1 MWQTV
6 VPVLAPV
13 LVSVSI
19 GWVWARAGR
28 PYDSALISQLVM
40 GIGAPCLVVST
51 LGSVSLPESDFWL
64 VGKVYVL
71 VLALTAVAALLLIRL
86 TRRSLRVYFPALVF
100 PNVGNMGLPLCMLAF
115 GQAGLALALAWFM
128 LNSVLHFSVG
138 QTVVSGQRAWVA
150 LVSNPI
156 ILSVF
161 VAVAM
166 VVGDW
171 QLPVALQNSVELI
184 GGLTIPLML
193 ITLGVSLARLGVRH
207 VGDALLFAVARLVI
221 GLLAGWLVCE
231 WLALE
236 GVLRGIV
243 LIQSSMPVAVF
254 NYLFA
259 ERYQQGPERVA
270 GMVVVSTLLS
280 FLLLPWLLQA
290 VVPGVTG

>member
-13 LVSVSI
+13 LISVSI
-19 GWVWARAGR
+19 GWVWARTGR
-28 PYDSALISQLVM
+28 PYDSGLVSQLVM

-51 LGSVSLPESDFWL
+51 LGSVALPVADFWL
-64 VGKVYVL
+64 VGKVYLL
-71 VLALTAVAALLLIRL
+71 VMALTAAAALLLLRL
-86 TRRSLRVYFPALVF
+86 TRRPLRVYFPALVF

-138 QTVVSGQRAWVA
+138 QTVVSGERAWVA

-171 QLPVALQNSVELI
+171 HLPVALHNSVELI

-231 WLALE
+231 WLALD

-280 FLLLPWLLQA
+280 FLLLPWLLRA
-290 VVPGVTG
+290 VVPGAVG

>member
-171 QLPVALQNSVELI
+171 QLPLALQNSVELI

-290 VVPGVTG
+290 VVPGATG

>member
-28 PYDSALISQLVM
+28 SYDSALISQLVM

-184 GGLTIPLML
+184 GGLTIPLVL

-207 VGDALLFAVARLVI
+207 VVDALLFAVARLVI

-280 FLLLPWLLQA
+280 FLLLPWLLQV
-290 VVPGVTG
+290 VVPGAGG

>member
-6 VPVLAPV
+6 VPVLVPV
-13 LVSVSI
+13 LISVSI
-19 GWVWARAGR
+19 GWAWARTGR
-28 PYDSALISQLVM
+28 PYDSALVSQLVM

-51 LGSVSLPESDFWL
+51 LGSVALPVADFWL
-64 VGKVYVL
+64 VGKVYLL
-71 VLALTAVAALLLIRL
+71 VMALTAAAALLLLRL
-86 TRRSLRVYFPALVF
+86 TRRPLRVYFPALVF

-138 QTVVSGQRAWVA
+138 QTVVSGERAWVA

-171 QLPVALQNSVELI
+171 QLPVALHNSVELI

-280 FLLLPWLLQA
+280 FLLLPWLLDA

>member
-71 VLALTAVAALLLIRL
+71 VLALTALAALLLIRL

-231 WLALE
+231 WLALD
-236 GVLRGIV
+236 GVLRGVV

>member
-51 LGSVSLPESDFWL
+51 LGSVSLPQSDFWL

-71 VLALTAVAALLLIRL
+71 VLALTALAALLLIRL

-128 LNSVLHFSVG
+128 LNSVLHFSIG

-236 GVLRGIV
+236 GVLRGVV

-280 FLLLPWLLQA
+280 FLLLPWLLDA

>member
-6 VPVLAPV
+6 VPVLTPV

-71 VLALTAVAALLLIRL
+71 VLALTALAALLLIRL

>member
-51 LGSVSLPESDFWL
+51 LGSVSLPQSDFWL

-71 VLALTAVAALLLIRL
+71 VLALTALAALLLIRL

-236 GVLRGIV
+236 GVLRGVV

-280 FLLLPWLLQA
+280 FLLLPWLLDA

>member
-1 MWQTV
+1 
-6 VPVLAPV
+6 
-13 LVSVSI
+13 
-19 GWVWARAGR
+19 
-28 PYDSALISQLVM
+28 
-40 GIGAPCLVVST
+40 
-51 LGSVSLPESDFWL
+51 
-64 VGKVYVL
+64 
-71 VLALTAVAALLLIRL
+71 
-86 TRRSLRVYFPALVF
+86 
-100 PNVGNMGLPLCMLAF
+100 
-115 GQAGLALALAWFM
+115 
-128 LNSVLHFSVG
+128 
-138 QTVVSGQRAWVA
+138 VVSGQRAWVA

>member
-51 LGSVSLPESDFWL
+51 LGSVSLPESDIWL

-71 VLALTAVAALLLIRL
+71 VLALTALAALLLIRL
-86 TRRSLRVYFPALVF
+86 TRRSLRIYFPALVF

-231 WLALE
+231 WLALD

-280 FLLLPWLLQA
+280 FLLLPWLLGV
-290 VVPGVTG
+290 VVPGGAG